1 MSKYLV
7 SVIAT
12 AAALACGSASAALF
26 EEFTVNETVI
36 PGTGVVPGLANPA
49 LKAGKLNGGYTEAL
63 TVTGPGTFAAS
74 AFANFNA
81 FLGTDGITAPFSL
94 LNSNPL
100 IGGYKIYAVFQ
111 ATGAITGPNTFASGN
126 NSFDLYLDYNSDTTG
141 TVSVGTAAAVLAG
154 NGEDIKLASAGT
166 ALFSSAGTGNLN
178 GPPGAFNI
186 DFTDFTLTAFG
197 KTLFV
202 SPDPFFLNVRVNGD
216 YDGVTDSLIDPL
228 TTKVI
233 TGDVSAN
240 FRVPEPT
247 SLALVGLALLGAG
260 VATRRATA
268 KK

>member
-7 SVIAT
+7 SIVAT
-12 AAALACGSASAALF
+12 AAALACGSASAAIF

-36 PGTGVVPGLANPA
+36 PGANVLSLANPA

-81 FLGTDGITAPFSL
+81 FLGTDGITAPTSL
-94 LNSNPL
+94 LNNLPA
-100 IGGYKIYAVFQ
+100 IGGYKLYAVFQ
-111 ATGAITGPNTFASGN
+111 ATGAITGPNTFASN
-126 NSFDLYLDYNSDTTG
+126 SNSFDLYLDSNSDTTG
-141 TVSVGTAAAVLAG
+141 TVSTGTVAAVLAG
-154 NGEDIKLASAGT
+154 NGEDIKLASAGM
-166 ALFSSAGTGNLN
+166 ALLSSAGTGNLN

-202 SPDPFFLNVRVNGD
+202 APDPFFLNVRVNGD
-216 YDGVTDSLIDPL
+216 YDGVSNTNDPF
-228 TTKVI
+228 TKTI

-240 FRVPEPT
+240 FQVPEPG

-260 VATRRATA
+260 VASRRTA
-268 KK
+268 SKKK